1 MTTSK
6 PDFQRKLDR
15 ALSSPKLAT
24 ALGRALPTFREK
36 RATRMNEID
45 WPALRAD
52 LTRRKQAAIEDLPA
66 LIERFTEEAEAVGTK
81 VYRAADAE
89 AARRIVSGL
98 CRAKKAKLVVKSK
111 SMATEEIHLNEH
123 LLEHGITPVETDLG
137 EWIIQLAHE
146 RPSHLIAP
154 AIHKTREEIAAL
166 FSRVVGRPVD
176 SDPATLVAIARTEL
190 RESFLKADIGITGGN
205 ILIADTGTLVLVT
218 NEGNADLAT
227 SVPPVH
233 IALVGIEKIVPSL
246 DDAVAVLKL
255 LARSATGQKISTYTQ
270 FITGPSRSADIEL
283 TLQVGVHGPKE
294 LHIVLLDNG
303 RTALRDDPATRAAL
317 SCIKCGACS
326 NVCPSYQVVGGHVFG
341 HVYTGPIGLVV
352 SPAHHGIDSVA
363 YEQNMCMGCNACD
376 TVCPV
381 SIPLASMITDV
392 RAKAIERTGM
402 PAPKRLALDQ
412 WTTPQ
417 RIDRLTGL
425 ASRLQAPLRTGGLIR
440 LPFGKLAKE
449 KSLPALSEH
458 PLHYRAREIA
468 STNPAAPGVKVGLFP
483 SCMVDRLLPG
493 AGYAAARV
501 LQALGAEVHVVE
513 GRRCCGLP
521 HLNAGDRENARMMAK
536 DAIAALERASGEV
549 FVVPSSSCAIT
560 VADDYVRL
568 LADEPEWQARATAL
582 AARIVPFTR
591 WAATRARERML
602 RGRPLG
608 LRATYHDACQS
619 ANVLGLHDEPRAL
632 LRDVAGV
639 ELVEMAE
646 SSVCCGFG
654 GSFSFDYPEV
664 ASRVLERKLANIAQT
679 GVDLVITDNPG
690 CLTHLRGALDSRREP
705 VRVKHLAE
713 VLWESLQPAGNG
725 TAV

>member
-1 MTTSK
+1 MTASK
-6 PDFQRKLDR
+6 QDFQRKLER
-15 ALSSPKLAT
+15 ALGSAKLGT
-24 ALGRALPTFREK
+24 ALTRALPSLRDK
-36 RATRMNEID
+36 RAARMAEVD
-45 WPALRAD
+45 WPGLRDD
-52 LTRRKQAAIEDLPA
+52 LTARKRAAIDDLPA
-66 LIERFTEEAEAVGTK
+66 LIDRFTVEAEAVGAK
-81 VYRAADAE
+81 VYRAKDAE
-89 AARRIVSGL
+89 EARRIVSGL

-123 LLEHGITPVETDLG
+123 LLAQGITPVETDLG
-137 EWIIQLAHE
+137 EWILQLADD

-154 AIHKTREEIAAL
+154 AIHKTREEIADL
-166 FSRVVGRPVD
+166 FSNVVGRRVD
-176 SDPATLVAIARTEL
+176 SDPAALVAVARKEL
-190 RESFLKADIGITGGN
+190 RDSFLKADVGITGGN
-205 ILIADTGTLVLVT
+205 ILIAETGTLVLVT

-227 SVPPVH
+227 SLPPVH

-270 FITGPSRSADIEL
+270 FITGPSRSADIEM
-283 TLQVGVHGPKE
+283 TLQIGVHGPKE
-294 LHIVLLDNG
+294 LHIVLIDNG
-303 RTALRDDPATRAAL
+303 RTAMREDPHFREAL

-341 HVYTGPIGLVV
+341 HVYTGAIGLVV

-381 SIPLASMITDV
+381 SIPLAGLITEV
-392 RAKAIERTGM
+392 RAKAVERTGM
-402 PAPKRLALDQ
+402 SAPKRLALDQ

-417 RIDRLTGL
+417 RIDRITALI
-425 ASRLQAPLRTGGLIR
+425 SRLQGPLRAGGLVR

-449 KSLPALSEH
+449 KSLPAFADR

-468 STNPAAPGVKVGLFP
+468 TTNPADPRVRVGMFP

-501 LQALGAEVHVVE
+501 LQALGAEVHIVE

-521 HLNAGDRENARMMAK
+521 HLNAGDRDNARAMAK
-536 DAIAALERASGEV
+536 ETIAGLERASGEV

-560 VADDYVRL
+560 VAQDYARL
-568 LADEPEWQARATAL
+568 LDDDPQWRARALALGARMTA
-582 AARIVPFTR
+582 FTP
-591 WAATRARERML
+591 WVAERAREARL
-602 RGRPLG
+602 RGHPLG
-608 LRATYHDACQS
+608 IRATYHDACQS
-619 ANVLGLHDEPRAL
+619 ANVLGLHDGPREL

-646 SSVCCGFG
+646 SGVCCGFG

-664 ASRVLERKLANIAQT
+664 ASRVLERKLANIAAT
-679 GVDLVITDNPG
+679 GVELVITDNPG
-690 CLTHLRGALDSRREP
+690 CLTHLRGALDSRRQP
-705 VRVKHLAE
+705 IRVRHLAE
-713 VLWESLQPAGNG
+713 VLWDSLGGAPA
-725 TAV
+725 

>member
-1 MTTSK
+1 MTASK
-6 PDFQRKLDR
+6 QDFQRKLEK
-15 ALSSPKLAT
+15 ALGSPRLAV

-36 RATRMNEID
+36 RGARMEEVD
-45 WPALRAD
+45 WPRLRAD
-52 LTRRKQAAIEDLPA
+52 LTKRKRAAIDDLPA
-66 LIERFTEEAEAVGTK
+66 LIAQFIEEAEAVGAK

-89 AARRIVSGL
+89 EARRIVSAL

-123 LLEHGITPVETDLG
+123 LLAQGVTPIETDLG
-137 EWIIQLAHE
+137 EWILQLAND

-154 AIHKTREEIAAL
+154 AIHKTREEIAEL
-166 FSRVVGRPVD
+166 FSKVVGRPVD
-176 SDPATLVAIARTEL
+176 SDPAALVAVARTQL
-190 RESFLKADIGITGGN
+190 RDSFLKADIGITGGN
-205 ILIADTGTLVLVT
+205 VLIAETGTLVLVT

-227 SVPPVH
+227 SLPPIH
-233 IALVGIEKIVPSL
+233 IALVGIEKIVPTL

-283 TLQVGVHGPKE
+283 TLQIGVHGPKE
-294 LHIVLLDNG
+294 LHIVLIDNG
-303 RTALRDDPATRAAL
+303 RTTMRDDPRFREAL

-381 SIPLASMITDV
+381 SIPLAALITDV

-402 PAPKRLALDQ
+402 SATKRLALDQ

-417 RIDRLTGL
+417 RIDRITALM
-425 ASRLQAPLRTGGLIR
+425 SRLQAPLKSGGLVR

-468 STNPAAPGVKVGLFP
+468 STNPAQPQAKVGLFP
-483 SCMVDRLLPG
+483 SCMIDRILPS

-521 HLNAGDRENARMMAK
+521 HLNSGDRGNARAMAK
-536 DAIAALERASGEV
+536 EAIAALERASGDV

-560 VADDYVRL
+560 VAQDYIRL
-568 LADEPEWQARATAL
+568 LDDEPEWQARATAL
-582 AARIVPFTR
+582 SDRIVAFTT
-591 WAATRARERML
+591 WVAAEARTRGL
-602 RGRPLG
+602 RGKPLG
-608 LRATYHDACQS
+608 IRATYHDACQS
-619 ANVLGLHDEPRAL
+619 ANVLGLHAEPRRL
-632 LRDVAGV
+632 LKDVAGV
-639 ELVEMAE
+639 ELVEMPE

-664 ASRVLERKLANIAQT
+664 ASKVLERKLANIAST

-690 CLTHLRGALDSRREP
+690 CLTHLRGAYDSRRDGIR
-705 VRVKHLAE
+705 VRHLAE
-713 VLWESLQPAGNG
+713 VLWDSLQPAS
-725 TAV
+725 